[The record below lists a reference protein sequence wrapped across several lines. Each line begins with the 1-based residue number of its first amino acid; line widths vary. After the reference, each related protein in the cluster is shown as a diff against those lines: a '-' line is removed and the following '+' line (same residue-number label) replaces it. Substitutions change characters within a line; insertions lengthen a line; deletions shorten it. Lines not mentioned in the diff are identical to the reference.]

1 MNRPKR
7 LTAIVAFTV
16 LAVLGIRVHAQKLAP
31 PIYGEAKIQVTKPA
45 TKIAGNEVITTL
57 MVKNIETAPIAGLQ
71 IDEFWYDSNGTPMG
85 ATTYRHPRP
94 LQPGE
99 VIAVTMKT
107 NRSKGL
113 SRNKVG
119 FTHAHGTI
127 KQTVVAK
134 IEAPKT

>member
-1 MNRPKR
+1 MHRPTR
-7 LTAIVAFTV
+7 AGAIVVALTV
-16 LAVLGIRVHAQKLAP
+16 LAVVGIEAQKLAP

-45 TKIAGNEVITTL
+45 TKITGNEVITTL
-57 MVKNIETAPIAGLQ
+57 MVKNMETAPIAGLQ

-85 ATTYRHPRP
+85 ATTYRHPKP

-107 NRSKGL
+107 NRTKGL

-127 KQTVVAK
+127 KQTMVPK
-134 IEAPKT
+134 LDAPKT

>member
-1 MNRPKR
+1 MA
-7 LTAIVAFTV
+7 LTV
-16 LAVLGIRVHAQKLAP
+16 LAVAGIRVQAQKLAP

-45 TKIAGNEVITTL
+45 TKISGNEVVTTL
-57 MVKNIETAPIAGLQ
+57 MVKNLETAPIAGLQ

-85 ATTYRHPRP
+85 ATTYRHPKP

-99 VIAVTMKT
+99 VISVTMKT
-107 NRSKGL
+107 NRAKGL

-127 KQTVVAK
+127 KQTIVPK
-134 IEAPKT
+134 IDTPKT